1 MADRVGLEE
10 TEADRVGLADPVL
23 LADDDAV
30 LLTLA
35 LPLTVRLDV
44 VVREELVET
53 EGVLLAVALS
63 EKKELDDELLE
74 LILVRVLVLLE
85 VVVGLGAAVAMAT
98 WDGKTD
104 FVTVVVLEADRD
116 DDADILGKT
125 LTTANLRSVSV
136 PS

>member
-1 MADRVGLEE
+1 MADEE
-10 TEADRVGLADPVL
+10 P
-23 LADDDAV
+23 V

-35 LPLTVRLDV
+35 LTLAVRLV
-44 VVREELVET
+44 VIVREELVET

-85 VVVGLGAAVAMAT
+85 VVVRLGAAVAMAT
-98 WDGKTD
+98 WDGKAD
-104 FVTVVVLEADRD
+104 FVAVVVLEADRD

-125 LTTANLRSVSV
+125 LTTANLRSVSL

>member
-1 MADRVGLEE
+1 
-10 TEADRVGLADPVL
+10 LADPVL

-35 LPLTVRLDV
+35 LALAVRLVV
-44 VVREELVET
+44 VVREELVEP
-53 EGVLLAVALS
+53 EGVLLPAALS

-98 WDGKTD
+98 WDGKAD
-104 FVTVVVLEADRD
+104 FVTVVVLEAERD
-116 DDADILGKT
+116 DDADILGRT
-125 LTTANLRSVSV
+125 LTTANLRSVSL